1 MPKFIDM
8 DLYHRYKDQVWKLTN
23 ARQRHEPGKT
33 HRGLTDHE
41 IAARLKLTVA
51 QVTEIRS
58 IAEIEMISLDKYL
71 DAEGTKEKR
80 FKRTPGKR

>member
-1 MPKFIDM
+1 MPRFVDM
-8 DLYHRYKDQVWKLTN
+8 DLYHRYKVQVWKLTN
-23 ARQRHEPGKT
+23 ARQRHEPDKAQ
-33 HRGLTDHE
+33 RGLTDRE

-58 IAEIEMISLDKYL
+58 IAEIEMISLEKYL

-80 FKRTPGKR
+80 FKRAPGKI